1 MPRVSVIV
9 PTILSSKFFLLRALK
24 SLVSQ
29 SHKPFEIILVFDGIY
44 QETSVINELIKDLEF
59 YPIELKILCT
69 NSRAGGSKARNI
81 GINEAGG
88 EIIMFLDDD
97 DAWHPDKILIQLDA
111 FISDDD
117 LGLHFTGRK
126 IFLSKKIHESVRE
139 VIPKYK
145 IYPNILMN
153 NFIGITSSV
162 AIRKEVIKSELF
174 DELLPC
180 RQDYDLWIRLV
191 NNKVKIKH
199 SSEPLTFYTI
209 FDNAKTQ
216 VSSRVSSHIFTE
228 KYLLEKYTY
237 ILNSLGLIEKLKSIS
252 EKKFSVAKAISR
264 SNYALGIFYMLRAF
278 FTYPNLK
285 FLILLVPNFFEF
297 KKTI

>member
-1 MPRVSVIV
+1 MPRVSVII

-81 GINEAGG
+81 GINEASG

-199 SSEPLTFYTI
+199 STEPLTFYTI

-216 VSSRVSSHIFTE
+216 VSSKVSSHIFTE

-252 EKKFSVAKAISR
+252 EKSFQLPKLSADQT
-264 SNYALGIFYMLRAF
+264 ML
-278 FTYPNLK
+278 
-285 FLILLVPNFFEF
+285 
-297 KKTI
+297 